1 MINQKLLTLQCAAL
15 STGAARGDRPVRPPL
30 HYATACCKPSN
41 VIFSRSRCM
50 TGRFGYNT
58 WRDPLQPTAILEKL
72 CKEAGLQEPIYEPGC
87 VIVDEQRFYEMETV
101 ENEQGL
107 LVLVLEK

>member
-1 MINQKLLTLQCAAL
+1 
-15 STGAARGDRPVRPPL
+15 
-30 HYATACCKPSN
+30 
-41 VIFSRSRCM
+41 M